1 MRWEIKSFVRR
12 LHKDESG
19 AVMVLVAISIA
30 ALLGVT
36 ALAIDVAN
44 LVYAQR
50 RLQATTDMAAQAA
63 ALDLNCNGCTPAT
76 PVTTANTY
84 SAVSG
89 ALNAQPNLNVTMVSG
104 YPQVVCLSS
113 TEIFLSLKH
122 GYVHPRPTTVS
133 STSRYNAIEVQQQAT
148 VPLIFANF

>member
-1 MRWEIKSFVRR
+1 MRWEIRSFVRR

-63 ALDLNCNGCTPAT
+63 ALDLNCNGCTAAT

-104 YPQVVCLSS
+104 YPQVALPA
-113 TEIFLSLKH
+113 KH
-122 GYVHPRPTTVS
+122 RNLPSPKHTYVHPRHDY
-133 STSRYNAIEVQQQAT
+133 RQCNQR
-148 VPLIFANF
+148 L